1 MQIVLSDRAEIVP
14 HFKASYSLPSLE
26 GFVFYLPSHPEAS
39 GAQASGIDGRNVN
52 QRHVH
57 AENQPQENTT
67 LPKEFFGGKRLCGK
81 SDAIVRGPDRSS
93 VDGQGCWRR

>member
-1 MQIVLSDRAEIVP
+1 MQIVVSDRAEIVP

-67 LPKEFFGGKRLCGK
+67 LPKEFFWEKTAEK
-81 SDAIVRGPDRSS
+81 SDAPVRGPDRSS